1 MQRSMQPARD
11 ITINLL
17 DEEDEDVATQ
27 TVGNNQP
34 ARHITIY
41 LGSKGAEG
49 DEEMPGGQEKRRRSQ
64 NQDEAYCSVASASSL
79 INTTNYY
86 QAGNQVMVTG
96 AVQKGERE
104 MERESSPLQTIV
116 RCGWCISLLY
126 SHY

>member
-1 MQRSMQPARD
+1 MQRSMQPTRD

-27 TVGNNQP
+27 TFGNNQP
-34 ARHITIY
+34 ARHITIH

-64 NQDEAYCSVASASSL
+64 NRDEAYCSVASASSL

-86 QAGNQVMVTG
+86 VDVD
-96 AVQKGERE
+96 
-104 MERESSPLQTIV
+104 V
-116 RCGWCISLLY
+116 RCPVLVPLLPCPPERVLVGGR
-126 SHY
+126 